1 MSAFKEAL
9 LELMAASRAEGIAI
23 AVAKDD
29 VYAEACARRA
39 EAMTALL
46 DLVPTELLRSDD

>member
-1 MSAFKEAL
+1 MSAFQEAL

-23 AVAKDD
+23 AVATDD
-29 VYAEACARRA
+29 VYAEACDRRT
-39 EAMTALL
+39 EAMTAFL

>member
-23 AVAKDD
+23 AVAGDD
-29 VYAEACARRA
+29 VYAEACDRRA

-46 DLVPTELLRSDD
+46 DLVPDELLRSND

>member
-23 AVAKDD
+23 AVAGDD

>member
-9 LELMAASRAEGIAI
+9 LELMAASRAEGISI
-23 AVAKDD
+23 AVAGDD
-29 VYAEACARRA
+29 VYAKACDRRA

>member
-23 AVAKDD
+23 AVAGDD

-39 EAMTALL
+39 EAMAAFL